1 MPTLDISLKDLNKLI
16 GKELTYDEIE
26 GEAILLIKGEIDGVD
41 GDDLK
46 VDCKDSNRPDLWS
59 TEGIARAIAPSY
71 TDERG
76 IREYPV
82 EESGVYLHVDR
93 SVDDVRPFIVAAI
106 LEEVE
111 ITEDLLKQL
120 IQIQEKVC
128 LSFGRKRKTV
138 AMGIYDF
145 DKIEAPLK
153 YKAVKPES
161 VKFVPLEFKVEMD
174 LNEILQE
181 HPKGREYAH
190 LLEGHNKYPLVMDS
204 KNNVLSMP
212 PVINSQYSG
221 KVTEKTRN
229 LFVEV
234 TGTNLEDCKVAL
246 NVLVAAVADRG
257 AKIKSVELD
266 YGEEKVVTPDFSP
279 KKIKVKFDEIERL
292 TGMKLTIKEM
302 KELLEKYNYNVKKA
316 KDALEVEYPS
326 YRQDILHP
334 VDVIEDLLI
343 MMGYNSI
350 EPEVPEIATIGSIN
364 ELELFCEDVRNLLV
378 GFGAN
383 ELLNFT
389 MTNKEVQFTK
399 MNLEDEK
406 IVEIANPVSSK
417 WSCLRTW
424 LLPSLM
430 EFFKRNVSYEYPQQI
445 YEVGDYVELNASME
459 TGTFSGKKLAWA
471 LADKDS
477 NFTKA
482 KQIMVFVLKAIGVDY
497 EVIEEDLGQFIPGR
511 SARVKVGNQF
521 VGFVGEI
528 HPVVLKNFGVEFP
541 VCSFE
546 LDISKLFKLKE

>member
-1 MPTLDISLKDLNKLI
+1 
-16 GKELTYDEIE
+16 
-26 GEAILLIKGEIDGVD
+26 
-41 GDDLK
+41 
-46 VDCKDSNRPDLWS
+46 
-59 TEGIARAIAPSY
+59 
-71 TDERG
+71 
-76 IREYPV
+76 
-82 EESGVYLHVDR
+82 
-93 SVDDVRPFIVAAI
+93 
-106 LEEVE
+106 
-111 ITEDLLKQL
+111 LKQL

-161 VKFVPLEFKVEMD
+161 VKFVPLEFKIEMD

-190 LLEGHNKYPLVMDS
+190 LLEGHKKYPLVIDN

-221 KVTEKTRN
+221 KVTEKTKS

-234 TGTNLEDCKVAL
+234 TGLDIEDCKVAL
-246 NVLVAAVADRG
+246 NVLVAAIADRG

-266 YGEEKVVTPDFSP
+266 YGEEKIVTPDFSP
-279 KKIKVKFDEIERL
+279 KKIKVKFDAIENL
-292 TGMKLTIKEM
+292 TGMKLTIREM
-302 KELLEKYNYNVKKA
+302 KDLLEKYNYNVKKA

-334 VDVIEDLLI
+334 VDVIEDILI
-343 MMGYNSI
+343 MLGYNSI
-350 EPEVPEIATIGSIN
+350 EPEIPEIATIGSID

-389 MTNKEVQFTK
+389 MTNRDIQFTK
-399 MNLEDEK
+399 MNLEDGE

-445 YEVGDYVELNASME
+445 YEVGDYVELDATKE

-471 LADKDS
+471 LADKDA

-482 KQIMVFVLKAIGVDY
+482 KQIMVFVLKAIGLDY
-497 EVIEEDLGQFIPGR
+497 TFVEEDFGQFIPGR
-511 SARVKVGNQF
+511 SARVKVGDQF
-521 VGFVGEI
+521 VGFVGEV
-528 HPVVLKNFGVEFP
+528 HPVVLENFGVDFP
-541 VCSFE
+541 ICSFE
-546 LDISKLFKLKE
+546 LNISKLFELKK